1 MKDLFENWR
10 DYRKD
15 TLNEVDPGALPIGP
29 DPDAP
34 RRAKAW
40 RKTGQQIKKATS
52 AGQQRTVKDTDPE
65 AKPVSISG
73 IPDEDE
79 GYGTAVGTVQAR
91 DAQRQKFKRGEAAEA
106 AGHLY
111 SDEDLDDAQLAG
123 EIGLIPAEAAIAGG
137 LAGAKA
143 AAYASPAALAL
154 AAGEAGVAAA
164 ESPYAL
170 RPGEQQHYRTGSD
183 KKLASYFRSQRIK
196 RKTDPNLQSKA
207 SLLKDLKNVKKYIQK
222 TASGNIIIRGGG
234 DYLGKAADEAKLSGL
249 LASEIKANF
258 LDIRKRL
265 LALKKKPSTV
275 SPEVREKLIA
285 QAKKLGVDPEKYI
298 ANVPGERRRRMAAAL
313 AGLQEGREM
322 KITKSQLRKLIK
334 EVRALGKLD
343 DIIKRVFPDGVRGA
357 RHLKMST
364 PDAELIADML
374 RTGEVEFGDLPWE
387 IKSKWREAGGR
398 MPDDL
403 PGRTTGVSK
412 DAAPVSEPTVVPK
425 GQDAAAASK
434 GPEQAGQAGQ
444 AGRAARSANQSGG
457 LKAAL
462 NKNGELNGVFVDSEG
477 RAFVAL
483 DTADGRALYMY
494 SSGTSYLSKS
504 PDGFLEASPRS
515 WLPVHGHQ
523 KRRTSDGRL
532 VDHYPKYT
540 VGDKGFGE
548 GQPGLWNNLYE
559 LDEYHSVLISPKD
572 AGTINSKYLVKDNG
586 QFIRDQQG
594 NYYRNIGEEWYDFL
608 DNEYGKNWPQLLTP
622 ENEQRMPKFF
632 DHVTQAIQSGAVK
645 KVKTPRKF
653 GKYPEKGSEL
663 DRIGQELLKFSPDG
677 TVTPELIKKFGSA
690 KKGAGEEL
698 NVFKAGNLVGQ
709 PVRESAQQK
718 KLKIILG

>member
-1 MKDLFENWR
+1 MKVEKFFENWLA
-10 DYRKD
+10 YEKD
-15 TLNEVDPGALPIGP
+15 ILNEVDPHAIPYAP
-29 DPDAP
+29 DPDAA

-52 AGQQRTVKDTDPE
+52 AGQQRTVKGTDTE

-73 IPDEDE
+73 IPDDDE

-106 AGHLY
+106 AGNLY
-111 SDEDLDDAQLAG
+111 SDKDLDDVQMAG
-123 EIGLIPAEAAIAGG
+123 EFGLIPAEAAMAGG

-154 AAGEAGVAAA
+154 AAGEAGVVAAD
-164 ESPYAL
+164 SPYVA
-170 RPGEQQHYRTGSD
+170 RPGEQQYYRTGSD
-183 KKLASYFRSQRIK
+183 KKLASYFRSRRIK
-196 RKTDPNLQSKA
+196 RKTDPNLQTKA

-234 DYLGKAADEAKLSGL
+234 DYLGKATDEAKLSGL

-313 AGLQEGREM
+313 AGLQEDKKM

-334 EVRALGKLD
+334 EVRALGRLD
-343 DIIKRVFPDGVRGA
+343 DIIKRVFPDGLRGA

-387 IKSKWREAGGR
+387 IRSKWREAGGR
-398 MPDDL
+398 LPDDI
-403 PGRTTGVSK
+403 PGRTAGVK
-412 DAAPVSEPTVVPK
+412 RGAPQVTEPTVIPR
-425 GQDAAAASK
+425 GQDAAAASRA
-434 GPEQAGQAGQ
+434 PEQTGQ
-444 AGRAARSANQSGG
+444 AGRAARSANQAGG

-462 NKNGELNGVFVDSEG
+462 NKNGELNGVFVDPEG
-477 RAFVAL
+477 RAFVVL
-483 DTADGRALYMY
+483 DTDNGRTVYMY
-494 SSGTSYLSKS
+494 SSGTSYLQAS
-504 PDGFLEASPRS
+504 PEGFLQASPRM
-515 WLPVHGHQ
+515 WLPIKGWN
-523 KRRTSDGRL
+523 GRA
-532 VDHYPKYT
+532 YPKYNI
-540 VGDKGFGE
+540 GDPGFGK
-548 GQPGLWNNLYE
+548 GRPDLWETFYT
-559 LDEYHSVLISPKD
+559 LDYDHVVRVSPSDANKLDSNYLLKD
-572 AGTINSKYLVKDNG
+572 DDGSY
-586 QFIRDQQG
+586 IRDRQTG
-594 NYYRNIGEEWYDFL
+594 EYYRRLGAEWDDYL
-608 DNEYGKNWPQLLTP
+608 TKTYGNDWAHNLKA
-622 ENEQRMPKFF
+622 ENEGKMPKFF
-632 DHVTQAIQSGAVK
+632 DEVTNAIHSGVIK
-645 KVKTPRKF
+645 KQTDSAKYGP

-677 TVTPELIKKFGSA
+677 SVTPELIQKFGSV
-690 KKGAGEEL
+690 KKGAPKQV
-698 NVFKAGNLVGQ
+698 NDFKAGELLGQ
-709 PVRESAQQK
+709 PVRESVQYK

>member
-1 MKDLFENWR
+1 MKVEKFFENWLA
-10 DYRKD
+10 YEKD
-15 TLNEVDPGALPIGP
+15 ILNEVYPTTQVSQASLNTGKKQKSAAKQRVVKGD

-34 RRAKAW
+34 
-40 RKTGQQIKKATS
+40 
-52 AGQQRTVKDTDPE
+52 
-65 AKPVSISG
+65 PVNISG
-73 IPDEDE
+73 IPGGEDE
-79 GYGTAVGTVQAR
+79 EYGAAVDTIQAR

-123 EIGLIPAEAAIAGG
+123 EIGLIPAEAAMASG

-143 AAYASPAALAL
+143 AAYASPAAAAL
-154 AAGEAGVAAA
+154 AAGEAGVAAV
-164 ESPYAL
+164 ESPYVA

-183 KKLASYFRSQRIK
+183 KKLASYFRSRRIK

-298 ANVPGERRRRMAAAL
+298 ANAPGERRRKMAAAL
-313 AGLQEGREM
+313 AGLQEDRKM
-322 KITKSQLRKLIK
+322 KITRSQLRKLIK
-334 EVRALGKLD
+334 EVRALGRLD

-387 IKSKWREAGGR
+387 IRSKWREAGGR

-403 PGRTTGVSK
+403 PGKVPGVSK
-412 DAAPVSEPTVVPK
+412 DAGPVSEPTVIPPE
-425 GQDAAAASK
+425 GASDLARR
-434 GPEQAGQAGQ
+434 QQ
-444 AGRAARSANQSGG
+444 ARSQRGAPRPGASASTARIGG
-457 LKAAL
+457 HAPAL
-462 NKNGELNGVFVDSEG
+462 DKNGELLGTWVDDGG
-477 RAFVAL
+477 RAFVTLA
-483 DTADGRALYMY
+483 TEGTPGGKTTFMY
-494 SSGTSYLSKS
+494 SSGTSYLMKS
-504 PDGFLEASPRS
+504 ADGFLEGTPRM
-515 WLPVHGHQ
+515 WIPVKEFDMGHYVKFQ
-523 KRRTSDGRL
+523 
-532 VDHYPKYT
+532 P
-540 VGDKGFGE
+540 GDPGFGQGRPE
-548 GQPGLWNNLYE
+548 LWNSLYNVT
-559 LDEYHSVLISPKD
+559 DKRWD
-572 AGTINSKYLVKDNG
+572 AYFS
-586 QFIRDQQG
+586 R
-594 NYYRNIGEEWYDFL
+594 
-608 DNEYGKNWPQLLTP
+608 EYGNNWPQLLADP
-622 ENEQRMPKFF
+622 ANERKYPKLF
-632 DHVTQAIQSGAVK
+632 DDLTTAIEGGAIK
-645 KVKTPRKF
+645 KQPPVRHLDGSPNY
-653 GKYPEKGSEL
+653 GKYPELGSKL
-663 DRIGQELLKFSPDG
+663 DRIGKELTKFSPNGNVTDELVQAFGPVKSNIDYNTWRRGGPDDPVGARRG
-677 TVTPELIKKFGSA
+677 TFEAPVAAINPTDATAQRGTFPG
-690 KKGAGEEL
+690 
-698 NVFKAGNLVGQ
+698 VQ
-709 PVRESAQQK
+709 VRESVQHK